1 METVQAWLNKVDEE
15 ELAGTFFAELPIGYM
30 MIADRTLTLGEIR
43 DRSKKRFLEFVHQM
57 KELEIQP
64 SDDPCVFFACNQYFE
79 GRSRVSAAMCRL
91 KEIRADGQPECYS
104 WLFTDFAQVMGYLVA
119 DTCFTKKNVNY
130 VLAEILNEMSF
141 FGYDQ
146 KAMEAEREKLREA
159 DREIEAGKC
168 YPAEEVFERLAAK
181 YGLERREPDPEAEEK
196 ERAIRAAEYEYN
208 AFCQTREIARVRELV
223 CGSNHE

>member
-15 ELAGTFFAELPIGYM
+15 ELAGTYFAEFPIDYM
-30 MIADRTLTLGEIR
+30 MIAERTLTLGEIR

-57 KELEIQP
+57 KKLEIQP
-64 SDDPCVFFACNQYFE
+64 NDDPCVFFACKQHSE
-79 GRSRVSAAMCRL
+79 GRSRVGAAMCRL
-91 KEIRADGQPECYS
+91 ADIHTDGQPECYS
-104 WLFTDFAQVMGYLVA
+104 WLFTDFARVMGYLVA
-119 DTCFTKKNVNY
+119 DTRLTMKNVDY

-146 KAMEAEREKLREA
+146 KAMEAEREKLLEA
-159 DREIEAGKC
+159 DREIEEGKC
-168 YPAEEVFERLAAK
+168 YPAGEVFERLAAK

-196 ERAIRAAEYEYN
+196 EQAIRAAEYEYN

-223 CGSNHE
+223 YGPDHE